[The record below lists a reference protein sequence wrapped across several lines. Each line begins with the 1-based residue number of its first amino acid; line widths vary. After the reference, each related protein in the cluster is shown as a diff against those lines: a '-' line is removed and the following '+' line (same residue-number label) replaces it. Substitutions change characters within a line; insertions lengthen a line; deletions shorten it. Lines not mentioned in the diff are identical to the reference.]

1 MSEPVQTL
9 EGWYAHHD
17 FRTIDWASW
26 KLMSE
31 AERKEAIDELLGLME
46 EWQKTEAAHQ
56 GSSGMFSIL
65 GHKADLLFLHFR
77 PTLDELLELETALNK
92 TILANVMLP
101 SYSYVSVV
109 ELSNYVASDRN
120 DPETEAYI
128 QRRLKPIIPDKSHIC
143 FYPMNKRR
151 EAGQNW
157 YTLPMDQRREMM
169 ISHGMIGRK
178 YAGKVIQVIC
188 GSVGLDDWEWG
199 VTLYADD
206 PVTFKKLIYEMRF
219 DEVSAKYSEFGTF
232 LVGRKLDQT
241 ALTSYLNL

>member
-109 ELSNYVASDRN
+109 ELSNYVASDQ
-120 DPETEAYI
+120 TTLK
-128 QRRLKPIIPDKSHIC
+128 QRL
-143 FYPMNKRR
+143 
-151 EAGQNW
+151 
-157 YTLPMDQRREMM
+157 
-169 ISHGMIGRK
+169 IS
-178 YAGKVIQVIC
+178 
-188 GSVGLDDWEWG
+188 SV
-199 VTLYADD
+199 A
-206 PVTFKKLIYEMRF
+206 
-219 DEVSAKYSEFGTF
+219 
-232 LVGRKLDQT
+232 
-241 ALTSYLNL
+241 